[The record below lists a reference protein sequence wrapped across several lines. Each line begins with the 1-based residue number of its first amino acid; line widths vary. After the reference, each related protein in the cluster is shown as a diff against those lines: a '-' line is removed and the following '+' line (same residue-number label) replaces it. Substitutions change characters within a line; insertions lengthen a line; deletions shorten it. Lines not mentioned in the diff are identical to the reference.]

1 MKRFFIEKLKEW
13 KSKANRKPLV
23 LSGARQVGKTWLLKE
38 FGRIAFK
45 NTAYVNF
52 DKNEELKAVFESGFD
67 FKGIISAIQAVGN
80 VDIIPSETLII
91 LDEIQL
97 CPNALRSLKYWQEDY
112 L

>member
-67 FKGIISAIQAVGN
+67 FKPAAG
-80 VDIIPSETLII
+80 
-91 LDEIQL
+91 
-97 CPNALRSLKYWQEDY
+97 AL
-112 L
+112 